1 MTASS
6 DSKGQ
11 YKRIFT
17 VLFQLTKKVNEGGA
31 LSGLLKMVAEAATDL
46 IDDADSC
53 SIMLI
58 DETGKELLSK
68 ASHGLTPEEDEK
80 ITFKVG
86 CGIAGWVVEH
96 GSPVLVPDVAL
107 DERFEVRAEQQLSI
121 RSMLSVP
128 LTTKEGTIG
137 VISVTSARLDAFQTD
152 HEELLT
158 YLGASIVKDIE
169 NARLYCL
176 SITDS
181 LTRAYNR
188 QYLFQHLPQEIERVR
203 RYKTPLSIILA
214 DIDLFK
220 RFNDTYG
227 HLAGDF
233 VLKEVV
239 RLSKNQI
246 RDVDMLV
253 RYGGEELLFVLPS
266 TPLAGAL
273 ITAERIRKAI
283 ASAKFPWS
291 NKQLNVTVS
300 MGVAEFHAEST
311 DEAFLHQAD
320 QALYLAK
327 SEGRNCVR
335 AFEDTQPGGADAEIL
350 PAAAKP
356 QGD

>member
-1 MTASS
+1 MSTTT

-11 YKRIFT
+11 YKRVFT

-31 LSGLLKMVAEAATDL
+31 LSDLLRMVAQAATEL
-46 IDDADSC
+46 TEADSC
-53 SIMLI
+53 SIMLL
-58 DETGKELLSK
+58 DDSGRELLSK
-68 ASHGLTPEEDEK
+68 ASHGLSPEEEAR
-80 ITFKVG
+80 ISFQVG
-86 CGIAGWVVEH
+86 RGVAGWVVEH
-96 GSPVLVPDVAL
+96 GSPALVADISQDP
-107 DERFEVRAEQQLSI
+107 RFEAREEQEITI
-121 RSMLSVP
+121 RSLLTVP
-128 LTTKEGTIG
+128 LVTKEGIIG
-137 VISVTSARLDAFQTD
+137 VINATSARVGAFQVE

-188 QYLFQHLPQEIERVR
+188 QYLFQHLPQEIERAR
-203 RYKTPLSIILA
+203 RYQSPLSLILA

-239 RLSKNQI
+239 RLSKRQI
-246 RDVDMLV
+246 REIDMLV
-253 RYGGEELLFVLPS
+253 RYGGEELLFVLPN
-266 TPLAGAL
+266 TPLQGAV
-273 ITAERIRKAI
+273 ITAERVRQAI
-283 ASAKFPWS
+283 EGAEFPWS
-291 NKQLNVTVS
+291 NKRLRVTVS
-300 MGVAEFHAEST
+300 MGVAEFHEGGT
-311 DEAFLHQAD
+311 DELLLQQAD

-335 AFEDTQPGGADAEIL
+335 TFE
-350 PAAAKP
+350 KP
-356 QGD
+356 QANG

>member
-1 MTASS
+1 MTTSA
-6 DSKGQ
+6 DSRGQ

-17 VLFQLTKKVNEGGA
+17 VLFQLTKKVNEGGSLA
-31 LSGLLKMVAEAATDL
+31 DLLKMVAEAATEL
-46 IDDADSC
+46 TGAASC
-53 SIMLI
+53 SIMLL
-58 DETGKELLSK
+58 DDSRQELLSK
-68 ASHGLTPEEDEK
+68 ASYGLTREEEER
-80 ITFKVG
+80 ISFQIG

-96 GSPVLVPDVAL
+96 GSPVLVPDVSL
-107 DERFEVRAEQQLSI
+107 DDRFQVRDEQEIVI
-121 RSMLSVP
+121 RSILSVP
-128 LTTKEGTIG
+128 LTTKEGIIG
-137 VISVTSARLDAFQTD
+137 VISATSPRKDAFQQE

-181 LTRAYNR
+181 LTHAYNR
-188 QYLFQHLPQEIERVR
+188 QFLFQHLPQEVERVR
-203 RYKTPLSIILA
+203 RYKTSLSIILA

-239 RLSKNQI
+239 RLSQNQI
-246 RDVDMLV
+246 REVDMLV
-253 RYGGEELLFVLPS
+253 RYGGEELLFVLPG

-273 ITAERIRKAI
+273 ITAERIREAI
-283 ASAKFPWS
+283 ASSKFRWS
-291 NKQLNVTVS
+291 NKQLSVTVS
-300 MGVAEFHAEST
+300 MGVAEFQPTST

-327 SEGRNCVR
+327 SQGRNCVR
-335 AFEDTQPGGADAEIL
+335 AYTETPI
-350 PAAAKP
+350 
-356 QGD
+356 

>member
-1 MTASS
+1 MTTST

-31 LSGLLKMVAEAATDL
+31 LTDLLKMVAKAATEL
-46 IDDADSC
+46 IDADSC
-53 SIMLI
+53 SIMLL
-58 DETGKELLSK
+58 DESGRELLSK
-68 ASHGLTPEEDEK
+68 ASHGLSAEEEER
-80 ITFKVG
+80 ITFRVG

-96 GSPVLVPDVAL
+96 GSPALVSDVTQ
-107 DERFEVRAEQQLSI
+107 DGRFQTRAEQEITI
-121 RSMLSVP
+121 RSLLSVP
-128 LTTKEGTIG
+128 LVTKEGIIG
-137 VISVTSARLDAFQTD
+137 VISATSARPGAFQGE
-152 HEELLT
+152 HEELLN

-188 QYLFQHLPQEIERVR
+188 QYLFQHLPQEIERAR
-203 RYKTPLSIILA
+203 RYQTPLSIILA

-239 RLSKNQI
+239 RLAKHQI
-246 RDVDMLV
+246 REIDMLV
-253 RYGGEELLFVLPS
+253 RYGGEELLFVLPN
-266 TPLAGAL
+266 TPLPGAM
-273 ITAERIRKAI
+273 ITAERIRSAI
-283 ASAKFPWS
+283 ASSKFPWS
-291 NKQLNVTVS
+291 DKQLAVTVS
-300 MGVAEFHAEST
+300 MGVAQFHEDSS
-311 DEAFLHQAD
+311 DEAFLQQAD

-335 AFEDTQPGGADAEIL
+335 TLSQAQVRA
-350 PAAAKP
+350 
-356 QGD
+356 